1 MEMARLV
8 ETGDRPLAA
17 PAAAAAAATAAGP
30 TAAAQRAG
38 TIPKD
43 LVVALLARPTR
54 RALPGLLAAV
64 VAVVALGL

>member
-30 TAAAQRAG
+30 TAQRLEE

-43 LVVALLARPTR
+43 LAAVLLARPTR
-54 RALPGLLAAV
+54 RALPGLLVAV